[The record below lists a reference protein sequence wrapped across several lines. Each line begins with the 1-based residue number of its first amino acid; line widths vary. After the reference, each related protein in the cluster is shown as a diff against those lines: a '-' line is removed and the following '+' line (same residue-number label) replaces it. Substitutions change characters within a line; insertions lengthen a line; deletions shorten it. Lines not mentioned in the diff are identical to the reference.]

1 MSHNFLFYSYN
12 KIGVLKMLDENMRI
26 KSYPQNIN
34 ETNFDY
40 DVIISLDSQ
49 STESLLS
56 RISSLYQLGCSKD
69 KVIHF
74 VHFPIKDELVQIKN
88 ACHHVAVLASMVRK

>member
-1 MSHNFLFYSYN
+1 
-12 KIGVLKMLDENMRI
+12 MLEENMRI
-26 KSYPQNIN
+26 KSYPRNIS

-56 RISSLYQLGCSKD
+56 RISSLYQLGCSRD

-74 VHFPIKDELVQIKN
+74 VHFPIKDELVLIKN

>member
-1 MSHNFLFYSYN
+1 
-12 KIGVLKMLDENMRI
+12 MLEENMRI
-26 KSYPQNIN
+26 KSYPQNISK
-34 ETNFDY
+34 TNFDY

-74 VHFPIKDELVQIKN
+74 VHLPIKDELVQIKN
-88 ACHHVAVLASMVRK
+88 ACHHVAVLASMVRKLKSLCNLIYIVCL